1 MRGWA
6 LYIIQG
12 VENRRDLL
20 VLYRDSMIHCRLK
33 AGTASYIGGGG
44 AALTQ
49 HWLIHCVQMCTGS
62 FKSLYQIT
70 ISF

>member
-20 VLYRDSMIHCRLK
+20 ELYRYSMIHCRFK
-33 AGTASYIGGGG
+33 AGTAP
-44 AALTQ
+44 AL
-49 HWLIHCVQMCTGS
+49 VN
-62 FKSLYQIT
+62 SLCADVYW
-70 ISF
+70 